1 MNYTQRAQIA
11 QRILTAAGDVNVIA
25 VTSYGYQDVVT
36 IQTYGPIDGFTYA
49 PVVEGGHPWCTFE
62 RDGVTVKLTYVPDE
76 EAAA

>member
-1 MNYTQRAQIA
+1 MNYIQRAQIA
-11 QRILTAAGDVNVIA
+11 QHILTAARDADVIA

-62 RDGVTVKLTYVPDE
+62 RDGVTVNLTYVPDE
-76 EAAA
+76 AVTA